1 KIRRVVYI
9 GSLIPGLEVSNMS
22 FFGVVKKII
31 LWSYERG
38 SWQYDIL
45 CVLILTFIFL
55 TPGRLFDERLRVDDA
70 QQRTYVRSA
79 DLATSNVYTNLHD
92 LLTDTVSQKY
102 QRKVAVKRFEIDSDL
117 DGNIRGYRVWF
128 DRE

>member
-1 KIRRVVYI
+1 
-9 GSLIPGLEVSNMS
+9 MS
-22 FFGVVKKII
+22 FFGVVKKVI

-45 CVLILTFIFL
+45 CVLILAFIFL

-79 DLATSNVYTNLHD
+79 DLAMSNVYTNLHD
-92 LLTDTVSQKY
+92 LLTATVSQKY